1 MPFLLG
7 ADNRA
12 CLPSATMSGCS
23 KRCKLGFV
31 KFAQTI
37 FKLITG
43 TLSKGREPGLDPRFL
58 YWCGLAG
65 QSALVRLSVA
75 IPVRVGLRGS
85 WGEIGGWISGLL
97 TTWVLAPSRRAP
109 GQGVQP
115 AVIAWNFGNGFG
127 GVWLIGYRGAEGQNP
142 SQSTRSSLA

>member
-1 MPFLLG
+1 
-7 ADNRA
+7 
-12 CLPSATMSGCS
+12 MSGCS

-75 IPVRVGLRGS
+75 IPVRLGLRGS

-142 SQSTRSSLA
+142 SQSTRSRLA